1 MGLYTNNVLVLRWLL
16 LPCALTAG
24 CSFLATNFDAE
35 SAVGREAFTRANYHA
50 RFRGPDATT
59 VRHRSGWTFV
69 HNLLAMTGTF
79 TPQPFV
85 AAGATAVFN
94 GEIYNFRELAR
105 ELEVV
110 KFCSDTSECICSQRL
125 TMSLPPPKTPVLSL
139 LRSCSVFPVFTQ
151 MPDPMAGKN
160 QQPYPLIKWQRQIG
174 AIHRSKIPVPC

>member
-105 ELEVV
+105 ELTQHTC
-110 KFCSDTSECICSQRL
+110 KHTTSIG
-125 TMSLPPPKTPVLSL
+125 SLHFDRSAHRASIGSL
-139 LRSCSVFPVFTQ
+139 YFNLRQTVPEFQ
-151 MPDPMAGKN
+151 KN
-160 QQPYPLIKWQRQIG
+160 KPRDLCGSY
-174 AIHRSKIPVPC
+174 

>member
-1 MGLYTNNVLVLRWLL
+1 MGLDTNNVLVLRWLL
-16 LPCALTAG
+16 LPCALTTG

-35 SAVGREAFTRANYHA
+35 SAVGRVAFTRANYHA

-105 ELEVV
+105 ELEG
-110 KFCSDTSECICSQRL
+110 DA
-125 TMSLPPPKTPVLSL
+125 LSL
-139 LRSCSVFPVFTQ
+139 
-151 MPDPMAGKN
+151 
-160 QQPYPLIKWQRQIG
+160 
-174 AIHRSKIPVPC
+174 IHI

>member
-1 MGLYTNNVLVLRWLL
+1 MGSYTNNVLVLRWLL

-85 AAGATAVFN
+85 AAGATIVCGESWCSSKPLGSSARTRTRSTAAGVHRIPRSAFSSHGTYQSHTCKKRWPTRSTAQTN
-94 GEIYNFRELAR
+94 GR
-105 ELEVV
+105 
-110 KFCSDTSECICSQRL
+110 
-125 TMSLPPPKTPVLSL
+125 
-139 LRSCSVFPVFTQ
+139 RSPTE
-151 MPDPMAGKN
+151 DGDE
-160 QQPYPLIKWQRQIG
+160 
-174 AIHRSKIPVPC
+174 AIQVRT